1 MPEAPRGFIKP
12 PNASPYLPGSFSA
25 PKGQRTPPCV
35 RADEPSSWAQTP
47 DEGGGRGDGGGTDH
61 SPILRCL
68 ERRGTQEDK
77 AITKN
82 GEDTRISECRRDAAL
97 RVFRRMSAFSSG
109 PAPTGQQ
116 SLLLLLLRLSCGR
129 TTPGYDAS
137 TLHGLHLPLTS
148 NASKVRYHFMQNH
161 MFLYSSS
168 QCLCAKREIL

>member
-1 MPEAPRGFIKP
+1 MRLLTCQA
-12 PNASPYLPGSFSA
+12 ASQRQKGNEHHRVSEQTSPHPGH
-25 PKGQRTPPCV
+25 RH
-35 RADEPSSWAQTP
+35 QTKA
-47 DEGGGRGDGGGTDH
+47 EDGEMVADH

-116 SLLLLLLRLSCGR
+116 SLLLLRLSCGR

-168 QCLCAKREIL
+168 QCLCAKRETL